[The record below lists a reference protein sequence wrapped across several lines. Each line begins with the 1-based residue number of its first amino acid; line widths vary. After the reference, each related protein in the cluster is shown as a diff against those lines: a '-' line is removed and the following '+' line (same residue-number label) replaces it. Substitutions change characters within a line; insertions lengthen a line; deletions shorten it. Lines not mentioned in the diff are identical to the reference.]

1 MDSPSILRSGRRSGL
16 GRDLF
21 LWHGTGNAVFGFCS
35 ITLKPPP
42 THSFHFFPF
51 PYPLVLFSFF
61 QCSVL
66 CSLFLSVLVLLLLV
80 FVVLYLFNL
89 TNKVISPRYCPLL
102 SPFLNTFT
110 SSPDACDTTSPLTPH
125 PHSYHIPAIALT
137 LILILTLTS
146 HWFRFPTRG
155 ACC

>member
-21 LWHGTGNAVFGFCS
+21 LWHGTGNAVFGFCR
-35 ITLKPPP
+35 ITLKPPS
-42 THSFHFFPF
+42 THSFQISPSPIHSFCSFFSVQF
-51 PYPLVLFSFF
+51 CVLFFCLFSF
-61 QCSVL
+61 C
-66 CSLFLSVLVLLLLV
+66 CCLV

>member
-35 ITLKPPP
+35 ITLKPPS
-42 THSFHFFPF
+42 THSFQIFPF
-51 PYPLVLFSFF
+51 PYPLVLFSCF
-61 QCSVL
+61 S
-66 CSLFLSVLVLLLLV
+66 CSLSACSLV
-80 FVVLYLFNL
+80 FVVLFFCGPVPFNL
-89 TNKVISPRYCPLL
+89 LNKVISPRYCPLL

-110 SSPDACDTTSPLTPH
+110 SSPDACDRHLTPH
-125 PHSYHIPAIALT
+125 PHSYHIPAMALT